1 MRGTSTEQSSLA
13 CRTRALRSSLACALH
28 EEPGLASIQHTIVL
42 PPAATRKDG
51 DYLSELRSGASD
63 LSGGRRGGRRVGEA
77 AHAAAEEAGGGG
89 GGGSEEEVSWGIFRV
104 GAGIST
110 RWPVRVV
117 RGLS

>member
-63 LSGGRRGGRRVGEA
+63 LSGGRRGGRRVREA
-77 AHAAAEEAGGGG
+77 AHAAAEEAGGCGG
-89 GGGSEEEVSWGIFRV
+89 GEEEVSWGIFRV